1 MLVPEARF
9 GVPDVCLGLQDASR
23 CRPDGLE
30 LDSIC
35 HLKPSECFRDSHH
48 GPYSL
53 ESIMYGHICF
63 HLCTLQNCPE
73 SGFIISHSMGILD
86 VNIPVRT
93 VCVRFVPRV

>member
-35 HLKPSECFRDSHH
+35 HSKVSECFRDAHH

-53 ESIMYGHICF
+53 DSITYGHI
-63 HLCTLQNCPE
+63 LSL
-73 SGFIISHSMGILD
+73 S
-86 VNIPVRT
+86 T
-93 VCVRFVPRV
+93 VCVKFGAVHLRERYLEHGPRISRFEPWTVSMFI

>member
-35 HLKPSECFRDSHH
+35 HSKVSECFRDAHH

-53 ESIMYGHICF
+53 DSITHG
-63 HLCTLQNCPE
+63 Q
-73 SGFIISHSMGILD
+73 ILS
-86 VNIPVRT
+86 VST
-93 VCVRFVPRV
+93 VCVKFGAVHLREREVS